1 MPPKSVNPLLPT
13 TVRFAAAELEEID
26 QFVARAGVRRSDFL
40 RSAVLSRLR
49 EADAFARSVPE
60 SIDQV
65 ERKLGRLHELVSQQS
80 AIIQTLV
87 GASMAQIANTV
98 DYTLMSKEEA
108 DRQASDAI
116 WLALK
121 SSPAIVKACIQQ
133 YPELQDRADDLP
145 RGAR

>member
-1 MPPKSVNPLLPT
+1 MPRKIQNLLLPT

-26 QFVARAGVRRSDFL
+26 ELVARAGVRRSDFL

-49 EADAFARSVPE
+49 EADALSRTVPE

-65 ERKLGRLHELVSQQS
+65 ELKIGRLHELVSQQS

-98 DYTLMSKEEA
+98 NYGSISKEEA
-108 DRQASDAI
+108 DRQIADAI
-116 WLALK
+116 LHALDAG
-121 SSPAIVKACIQQ
+121 PAVVKACVQRH
-133 YPELQDRADDLP
+133 PEFRDREA
-145 RGAR
+145 